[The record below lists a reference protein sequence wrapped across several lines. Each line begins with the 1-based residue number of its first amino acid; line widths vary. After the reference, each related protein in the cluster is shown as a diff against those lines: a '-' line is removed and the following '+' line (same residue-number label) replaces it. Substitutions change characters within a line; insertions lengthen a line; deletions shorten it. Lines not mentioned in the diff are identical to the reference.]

1 MNRLNIGIAEDRDI
15 QAAYYQEIIRKELSR
30 HELHLKHYRSTQ
42 ECLADQEFL
51 AEADIFLINIQLDG
65 SSGIELGRQ
74 LMQAHSQ
81 IKIIFISGY
90 VRYAPEVYEV
100 PHVYFVWKPDLE
112 VRLPQALQAACRES
126 RRSVLPLNWKGHK
139 KFIFMDEI
147 MYIERELR
155 KSRIV
160 LPECEHYVYMTLE
173 ELMERLQE
181 QRFIRIHKSYIV
193 NFDYIGEFCRQMVVL
208 RDGTQLPVS
217 RTYRAAVSEVMH
229 KLLKESG
236 VSLDEDEH
244 EKSAA

>member
-1 MNRLNIGIAEDRDI
+1 M
-15 QAAYYQEIIRKELSR
+15 
-30 HELHLKHYRSTQ
+30 
-42 ECLADQEFL
+42 
-51 AEADIFLINIQLDG
+51 AEADVFLIDIQQDG

-74 LMQAHSQ
+74 LMQAHPQ

-173 ELMERLQE
+173 ELMVFATDRALNSVALSP
-181 QRFIRIHKSYIV
+181 IREHLVAVGGVEARDVTTTHSEKMEVAAGRAVNGRACSSKSPRARKS
-193 NFDYIGEFCRQMVVL
+193 GE
-208 RDGTQLPVS
+208 
-217 RTYRAAVSEVMH
+217 
-229 KLLKESG
+229 
-236 VSLDEDEH
+236 
-244 EKSAA
+244 

>member
-51 AEADIFLINIQLDG
+51 AEADIFLIDIQLDG

-74 LMQAHSQ
+74 LMQAHPQ

-126 RRSVLPLNWKGHK
+126 RRS
-139 KFIFMDEI
+139 
-147 MYIERELR
+147 
-155 KSRIV
+155 V

-236 VSLDEDEH
+236 VRLDEDEH

>member
-51 AEADIFLINIQLDG
+51 AEADIFLIDIQLDG

-74 LMQAHSQ
+74 LMQAHPQ

-160 LPECEHYVYMTLE
+160 LPECEHYVYMTL
-173 ELMERLQE
+173 
-181 QRFIRIHKSYIV
+181 
-193 NFDYIGEFCRQMVVL
+193 
-208 RDGTQLPVS
+208 
-217 RTYRAAVSEVMH
+217 
-229 KLLKESG
+229 
-236 VSLDEDEH
+236 
-244 EKSAA
+244 

>member
-1 MNRLNIGIAEDRDI
+1 MAPAGSNW
-15 QAAYYQEIIRKELSR
+15 
-30 HELHLKHYRSTQ
+30 
-42 ECLADQEFL
+42 AD
-51 AEADIFLINIQLDG
+51 
-65 SSGIELGRQ
+65 SSV
-74 LMQAHSQ
+74 QAHPQ

-160 LPECEHYVYMTLE
+160 LPECEHYVYMARWKKPT
-173 ELMERLQE
+173 ERLA
-181 QRFIRIHKSYIV
+181 
-193 NFDYIGEFCRQMVVL
+193 
-208 RDGTQLPVS
+208 GTALHP
-217 RTYRAAVSEVMH
+217 H
-229 KLLKESG
+229 P
-236 VSLDEDEH
+236 
-244 EKSAA
+244 

>member
-1 MNRLNIGIAEDRDI
+1 MIFIWLLMLGTLTSCQSCSSEYKNVN
-15 QAAYYQEIIRKELSR
+15 EIIVEEL
-30 HELHLKHYRSTQ
+30 EIPVPLGDPFILLHNGTYYAYGTHSD
-42 ECLADQEFL
+42 E
-51 AEADIFLINIQLDG
+51 
-65 SSGIELGRQ
+65 GIEVY
-74 LMQAHSQ
+74 
-81 IKIIFISGY
+81 ISDNLKTWKYKGLALNKKDSWAD
-90 VRYAPEVYEV
+90 RWFWAPEVYEV

-193 NFDYIGEFCRQMVVL
+193 NMRYIDRIDRKNVL
-208 RDGTQLPVS
+208 LQGGRAVPIS
-217 RTYRAAVSEVMH
+217 RSKQEETRTRCLLYRGARR
-229 KLLKESG
+229 
-236 VSLDEDEH
+236 
-244 EKSAA
+244 